1 MLKITA
7 LAAAFSVALLA
18 APVAA
23 PVAAHAQSAP
33 GVSGV
38 TLQTDFQVSQG
49 RSLAGAFAAQGEQVR
64 MTREALE
71 QQAQIIALQ
80 EAQFAAQQAQAQS
93 QSASG
98 MEFVATEDGG
108 VAFTIPT
115 GGGLIPGGSASAGPG
130 SVTYV
135 VNIQNGDGNVASNTV
150 IEQSAG
156 GAIEN

>member
-7 LAAAFSVALLA
+7 LAAA
-18 APVAA
+18 VAA
-23 PVAAHAQSAP
+23 AFCIAPLTAHAQSAP

-64 MTREALE
+64 TTREALE

-93 QSASG
+93 QSSSG
-98 MEFVATEDGG
+98 MEFVATADGG

-115 GGGLIPGGSASAGPG
+115 GGGLIPGGAATAGPG
-130 SVTYV
+130 SITYV

-150 IEQSAG
+150 VEQSAG